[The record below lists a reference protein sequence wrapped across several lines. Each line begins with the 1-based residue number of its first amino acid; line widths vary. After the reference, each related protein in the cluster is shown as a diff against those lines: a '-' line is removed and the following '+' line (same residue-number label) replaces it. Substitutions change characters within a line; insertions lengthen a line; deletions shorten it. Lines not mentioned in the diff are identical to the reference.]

1 MADAPGNRPG
11 RTADPTLDAAVRE
24 RLLAMLKDELT
35 RASDEALARGASPD
49 QIAAQLDERIARL
62 RAQIAAM
69 PADDKPSE
77 T

>member
-1 MADAPGNRPG
+1 MAEIPGNRPG

-35 RASDEALARGASPD
+35 KASEEALARGVSPD
-49 QIAAQLDERIARL
+49 QLAAQLDDRIARL
-62 RAQIAAM
+62 RAQIAGS
-69 PADDKPSE
+69 PAQGESTE